1 MMTDTKTLAIAC
13 IAATVALVWA
23 EFRNW
28 PNARRVFKT
37 IASTAFVLVA
47 LRQGAV
53 DSFYGRLILAGLV
66 LSWVGDMLL
75 LSARS
80 RIFLLGIASFL
91 LAHVAFSAAFS
102 QLRIDT
108 RALAVGL
115 AAMTCAGAMVLR
127 WLWPNLKS
135 FYRGAVVAYV
145 AAIVA
150 MCSLA
155 ISVGAA
161 PGAWPLVVGAMAFA
175 ASDISVARNR
185 FVSPGFAN
193 KSWGLPLYYAAQLV
207 IAFSVGGDY
216 IHAA

>member
-1 MMTDTKTLAIAC
+1 MTTDTKVLAFAC

-28 PNARRVFKT
+28 PNARRVFKF

-47 LRQGAV
+47 LQLGAT
-53 DSFYGRLILAGLV
+53 DSPYGRLILAGLV

-75 LSARS
+75 LSTRS

-102 QLRIDT
+102 QLPTDT

-115 AAMTCAGAMVLR
+115 VAMSCIGAMVLR
-127 WLWPNLKS
+127 WLWSHLSS
-135 FYRGAVVAYV
+135 FYRVAVAAYV

-155 ISVGAA
+155 VSVGAA
-161 PGAWPLVVGAMAFA
+161 SGAWWLVVGAMAFA

-185 FVSPGFAN
+185 FISPGFAN

-207 IAFSVGGDY
+207 IAFSVGSDY
-216 IHAA
+216 IHAT